1 MLNKPDKSTFMARAK
16 SGVRTSLS
24 APDHA
29 LVQIVSAIDDL
40 NKMANLASERLTEWY
55 GIHFPEYRNADA
67 IKFAEVANMLDRSA
81 LDEEALTALVGKEA
95 ATGVIHRAKN
105 SMGVAFSPDDLA
117 AVRAQAQLVLTM
129 YTLRG
134 QYEKYQDELA
144 NRLCPNMTH
153 IAGPAVAAK
162 LVAQAGGLAK
172 LATLPA
178 STIQVLGAE
187 KALFKHLKSGSPPP
201 KHGLIF
207 QFPLISTAPKRVRGK
222 LARAL
227 AAKLTIASKA
237 DAISHHFIADKLK
250 EQFDARAA
258 KIMEM
263 AKNMPDRPDKPS
275 RPPPTY
281 RNPNVAKPYPTM
293 AERKGGDDSQPPPP
307 GASRPSSPP
316 PARRMESS
324 PRAEGS
330 DRPRPSFNSDRPAP
344 QPWRNQDRPDSGPR
358 ESRGP
363 RPGND
368 RPSYGGDRPSY
379 GSGDRPRY
387 EKRSYGANRPAPNY
401 PPADRPRYGTQG
413 SDERPRSG
421 GFRSGPREGG
431 FERRGPR
438 PGGDR
443 PREGGFERRGPRPGG
458 FRSGPR
464 EGGDRPRSGGF
475 GGSRGSRSE
484 GRPAWA
490 KRRPR
495 N

>member
-1 MLNKPDKSTFMARAK
+1 MFNKLDKSTFMARAK
-16 SGVRTSLS
+16 SGVRS
-24 APDHA
+24 AMASPDHA
-29 LVQIVSAIDDL
+29 LVQIVSAIDDI

-55 GIHFPEYRNADA
+55 GLHFPEYRNADP
-67 IKFAEVANMLDRSA
+67 IKYAEVALMLDRTN
-81 LDEEALTALVGKEA
+81 LDEAALTQLVGVDA
-95 ATGVIHRAKN
+95 ATGVLHRAKT
-105 SMGVAFSPDDLA
+105 SMGVAFSPEDLA
-117 AVRAQAQLVLTM
+117 AVRAQAQLVLSM

-134 QYEKYQDELA
+134 HYEKYQEDLA
-144 NRLCPNMTH
+144 NRLCPNMSF

-207 QFPLISTAPKRVRGK
+207 QHPLISTAPKRARGK
-222 LARAL
+222 IARAL

-250 EQFDARAA
+250 EQFEARAQ
-258 KIMEM
+258 KILEM
-263 AKNMPDRPDKPS
+263 AKNAPERPDRPQA
-275 RPPPTY
+275 RPAPVY

-293 AERKGGDDSQPPPP
+293 ADRKGGDESGSPPSPPP
-307 GASRPSSPP
+307 GASRPA
-316 PARRMESS
+316 PARRMESA
-324 PRAEGS
+324 PRAEGGERS
-330 DRPRPSFNSDRPAP
+330 GA
-344 QPWRNQDRPDSGPR
+344 QPWRNQNRPDSGPR

-363 RPGND
+363 SP
-368 RPSYGGDRPSY
+368 Y
-379 GSGDRPRY
+379 GSGERPRY

-401 PPADRPRYGTQG
+401 PPAGERPPRAPYGTQG
-413 SDERPRSG
+413 SDERPRYGGDRPRFGGPKREG

-431 FERRGPR
+431 F
-438 PGGDR
+438 GG
-443 PREGGFERRGPRPGG
+443 ERRGPRPGG
-458 FRSGPR
+458 FSKGPR
-464 EGGDRPRSGGF
+464 EGGFSRGPRSEG
-475 GGSRGSRSE
+475 